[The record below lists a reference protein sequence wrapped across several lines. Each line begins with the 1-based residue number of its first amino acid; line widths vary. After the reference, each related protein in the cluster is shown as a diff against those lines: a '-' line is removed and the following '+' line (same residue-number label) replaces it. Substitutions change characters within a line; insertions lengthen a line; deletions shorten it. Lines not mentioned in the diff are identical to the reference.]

1 MNCEI
6 IAVGSELLTPY
17 RQDTNSLFL
26 TDRLLQLGVNV
37 TFKTIVGDRLTHLA
51 NAIRIAL
58 GRTDIVITM
67 GGLGPTEDDLTRQ
80 AVAEALGIRLRRNPD
95 IVGALYARFAARR
108 LQMTDN
114 NARQADVLD
123 GSVILENG
131 RGTAPG
137 QWLDTVYEAH
147 RKLVILLPGPPTEVK
162 AMFDA
167 QCMDRLRAV
176 VPRRTIAMRTLKAA
190 MIGESQADARIAP
203 IYTKYKD
210 VDTTILAH
218 TGDITLNLICSKGDQ
233 ETAQARVD
241 ELAGKIEEELEEFI
255 YSAQA
260 ESLEQIVLYY
270 LGMHA
275 ATLAVAESCTGG
287 LVSERLT
294 SISGSSRSFLGGA
307 VVYSD
312 QLKTLFA
319 GVPPSMIESHGVRQQ
334 GGCGSAGGR
343 HPAEDVRDFW
353 PGCHRHRG
361 PRWRIGREAG
371 RPGVR
376 RGYRWQGDGCGGTA
390 LWRRSGTHS
399 RLDQPASAR
408 SGSPTVEVGRK
419 GIIPSPRRPIA
430 YQRVCGAVELLVFFC
445 TRPDVFNA
453 LRKGVILRAC
463 DFFDLLK
470 NPVLKSNGLEL
481 DIV

>member
-37 TFKTIVGDRLTHLA
+37 VFKTIVGDRLAHLA
-51 NAIRIAL
+51 SAIRIAL
-58 GRTDIVITM
+58 ERTDIVITM

-80 AVAEALGIRLRRNPD
+80 AVAEALGIRLRRNPE

-108 LQMTDN
+108 VQMTDN

-123 GSVILENG
+123 GSVILENA

-137 QWLDTVYEAH
+137 QWLDTVYGGH

-167 QCMDRLRAV
+167 QCMERLRAV
-176 VPRRTIAMRTLKAA
+176 VPKRTIAMRTLKLA

-203 IYTKYKD
+203 IYTRYKD

-218 TGDITLNLICSKGDQ
+218 TGDITLNLICAKGDQ

-255 YSAQA
+255 YSTQA

-287 LVSERLT
+287 LVAQRLT

-312 QLKTLFA
+312 QLEDPFRRCS
-319 GVPPSMIESHGVRQQ
+319 GV
-334 GGCGSAGGR
+334 A
-343 HPAEDVRDFW
+343 D
-353 PGCHRHRG
+353 
-361 PRWRIGREAG
+361 
-371 RPGVR
+371 
-376 RGYRWQGDGCGGTA
+376 
-390 LWRRSGTHS
+390 
-399 RLDQPASAR
+399 
-408 SGSPTVEVGRK
+408 
-419 GIIPSPRRPIA
+419 
-430 YQRVCGAVELLVFFC
+430 
-445 TRPDVFNA
+445 
-453 LRKGVILRAC
+453 
-463 DFFDLLK
+463 
-470 NPVLKSNGLEL
+470 
-481 DIV
+481 

>member
-6 IAVGSELLTPY
+6 IAVGSELLSPY

-37 TFKTIVGDRLTHLA
+37 VFKTIVGDRLGHLA
-51 NAIRIAL
+51 SAIRIAL

-80 AVAEALGIRLRRNPD
+80 AVA
-95 IVGALYARFAARR
+95 
-108 LQMTDN
+108 
-114 NARQADVLD
+114 DVLD
-123 GSVILENG
+123 GSVVLENA

-137 QWLDTVYEAH
+137 QWLDTVYGEH
-147 RKLVILLPGPPTEVK
+147 RKLVILLPGPPNEVK

-167 QCMDRLRAV
+167 QCVERLRAV
-176 VPRRTIAMRTLKAA
+176 VPRRTIAMRTLKVA

-218 TGDITLNLICSKGDQ
+218 TGDITLILTCSKGDQ

-241 ELAGKIEEELEEFI
+241 ELAGKIEEELEEYI

-275 ATLAVAESCTGG
+275 STLAVAESCTGG
-287 LVSERLT
+287 LVAERLT

-319 GVPPSMIESHGVRQQ
+319 GVPPSLIEAHGAVSKEVAGALAEGIRRNTNATFGLGVTGIAGPSGGSEEKPVGLVYVAVTDGKQTEVVERRFGGDREHIRAWTSQQ
-334 GGCGSAGGR
+334 AL
-343 HPAEDVRDFW
+343 DM
-353 PGCHRHRG
+353 
-361 PRWRIGREAG
+361 
-371 RPGVR
+371 VR
-376 RGYRWQGDGCGGTA
+376 R
-390 LWRRSGTHS
+390 
-399 RLDQPASAR
+399 RL
-408 SGSPTVEVGRK
+408 K
-419 GIIPSPRRPIA
+419 
-430 YQRVCGAVELLVFFC
+430 
-445 TRPDVFNA
+445 
-453 LRKGVILRAC
+453 
-463 DFFDLLK
+463 
-470 NPVLKSNGLEL
+470 
-481 DIV
+481 